1 MYKLIILTFW
11 MNIICFTSSAQNVG
25 FNVSKGNSLLFFDLE
40 SKSKLSTNLGIFLN
54 TKKNTFEI
62 SYIKSE
68 YAYDRKI
75 TAIDQLNLNFKN
87 QVETINLAYEIEI
100 GSIEKVKIDLGMNFS
115 LSKFENSSNL
125 KNHQGINYSDYSF
138 ENLAD
143 LGYYTENNFETSLS
157 NLNLDDLS
165 SYPSYFYG
173 FGPSFILSYE
183 LNKDFKFFLKS
194 TLKKNMSDLLDN
206 INSDNKRNI
215 STNSYSDNQI
225 DVIFG
230 VKFYLSK
237 QQSEQKEE
245 QKDLIFS
252 DIESANISS
261 TQNEIGDREL
271 TNNDSIKIINKSDN
285 KIVDK
290 KEYILNF
297 FKTENETNQ
306 TDTLIPNE
314 RLEKNEINNDFEFET
329 SIYDQDEI
337 LNAEQKI
344 ITTDQNDTTYFVI
357 IGVFSE
363 ISNLFEYA
371 KSNQISNQ
379 NYIAK
384 NDLFYLYA
392 LKTTKVERAKIF
404 RDKLK
409 IESWILKN

>member
-1 MYKLIILTFW
+1 
-11 MNIICFTSSAQNVG
+11 
-25 FNVSKGNSLLFFDLE
+25 
-40 SKSKLSTNLGIFLN
+40 
-54 TKKNTFEI
+54 
-62 SYIKSE
+62 
-68 YAYDRKI
+68 
-75 TAIDQLNLNFKN
+75 
-87 QVETINLAYEIEI
+87 
-100 GSIEKVKIDLGMNFS
+100 
-115 LSKFENSSNL
+115 
-125 KNHQGINYSDYSF
+125 
-138 ENLAD
+138 
-143 LGYYTENNFETSLS
+143 
-157 NLNLDDLS
+157 
-165 SYPSYFYG
+165 
-173 FGPSFILSYE
+173 
-183 LNKDFKFFLKS
+183 
-194 TLKKNMSDLLDN
+194 MSDLLDN